1 MRALMVFAV
10 VAALVGMP
18 SVAQADG
25 GAYISLD
32 KTYYVVGSTAVAK
45 AYVSIPKSRESLLS
59 RGPFYAWV
67 LDDGSSLRDG
77 AIPSS
82 TVRVGVF
89 TVHREDSAFEFETRF
104 TVTSVSLGWHT
115 LAFCNDPCT
124 IDGFR
129 EPLTGSLFVVQTQRE
144 AELLI
149 ENGRLQGQLS
159 GTKQQLT
166 KAQRQLGTARQD
178 LADADQKAARSLGQ
192 IWQLENGLA
201 AAADEA
207 AHLRERSNTEHRAA
221 LVLAAELA
229 LSIAALGVVKTK
241 RRKRSLP
248 REGIAFT

>member
-1 MRALMVFAV
+1 MRALVVFAA
-10 VAALVGMP
+10 VAALVGVP
-18 SVAQADG
+18 SIAQADG

-45 AYVSIPKSRESLLS
+45 AYVSIPKNKESLLS
-59 RGPFYAWV
+59 QGPFYAWV
-67 LDDGSSLRDG
+67 MDDGSSLREG
-77 AIPSS
+77 SIPSS
-82 TVRVGVF
+82 AVRAGMF

-104 TVTSVSLGWHT
+104 TVTSVSMGWHT

-124 IDGFR
+124 VDGFR
-129 EPLTGSLFVVQTQRE
+129 EPLTGSLYVVQTQRE

-149 ENGRLQGQLS
+149 ENGKLQGQLS

-166 KAQRQLGTARQD
+166 RAQRQLGTARQD
-178 LADADQKAARSLGQ
+178 LTDADQKAASSFGQ
-192 IWQLENGLA
+192 IWQLEKGLA
-201 AAADEA
+201 AATDEA

-221 LVLAAELA
+221 LVLAAELV
-229 LSIAALGVVKTK
+229 LGIAALVLVKKK